1 MTGATGNSETTYY
14 NESGTILGYSSTTVG
29 EQPGP
34 DGTPQQSS
42 NTSYK
47 DANREFIGSSFTDSY
62 GTGFNTNETVS
73 ISADDIDLDGDGTA
87 EFTISDASYPSSY
100 RVETGGFTPTDTNES
115 GSTNTTHT
123 TLAQQVSTLVV
134 WMSMVLRRLSMA
146 LTGTLRAR
154 LQIQAS

>member
-1 MTGATGNSETTYY
+1 MLGGSEIYDGVETRYGANWESLGQTLSVDLAAAVNDTDSGFAVLTTAGKDSLPSALVAPSGETYAQVEAVAGATGNSETTYY

-73 ISADDIDLDGDGTA
+73 
-87 EFTISDASYPSSY
+87 
-100 RVETGGFTPTDTNES
+100 V
-115 GSTNTTHT
+115 
-123 TLAQQVSTLVV
+123 
-134 WMSMVLRRLSMA
+134 
-146 LTGTLRAR
+146 
-154 LQIQAS
+154 